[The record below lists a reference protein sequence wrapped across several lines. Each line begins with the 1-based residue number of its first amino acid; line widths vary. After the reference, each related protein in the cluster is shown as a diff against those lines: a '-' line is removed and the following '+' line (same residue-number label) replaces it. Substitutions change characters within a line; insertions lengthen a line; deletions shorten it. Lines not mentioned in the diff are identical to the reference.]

1 MKISKLRQLIKEE
14 LLTEGYSNYWQQSE
28 DFTSSE
34 WSKIV
39 RLAKSAIKTAEKHG
53 IVIRDGWGK
62 GKPVVNNKEIFIN
75 GDAENNL
82 DHETF
87 YITKKRDMKKQYS
100 EPGSGFTKTARK
112 PYDAVVATILVG
124 IKKIAPKKFSAR
136 ADGSLR
142 VGGINKWSNEY

>member
-1 MKISKLRQLIKEE
+1 
-14 LLTEGYSNYWQQSE
+14 
-28 DFTSSE
+28 
-34 WSKIV
+34 
-39 RLAKSAIKTAEKHG
+39 
-53 IVIRDGWGK
+53 
-62 GKPVVNNKEIFIN
+62 
-75 GDAENNL
+75 
-82 DHETF
+82 
-87 YITKKRDMKKQYS
+87 MKKQYS

>member
-1 MKISKLRQLIKEE
+1 M
-14 LLTEGYSNYWQQSE
+14 GYTNYWTNKRAFTDDEWKRVKDEYEWLKEMGEGIIIDQTKLTSE
-28 DFTSSE
+28 
-34 WSKIV
+34 IV
-39 RLAKSAIKTAEKHG
+39 
-53 IVIRDGWGK
+53 
-62 GKPVVNNKEIFIN
+62 FN
-75 GDAENNL
+75 GNPKDEQ

-87 YITKKRDMKKQYS
+87 YINKANVYD
-100 EPGSGFTKTARK
+100 GFNFCKTARK